1 MRNFRPRLVLGLLLG
16 LTVFIYF
23 IPETFVTVRPG
34 EKAVLWM
41 RFFGGTQT
49 DKVYG
54 EGLKI
59 IFPWDELYI
68 YDTRKQT
75 VQHELAV
82 LTEEGLTVTI
92 EFAIRYHPDRNL
104 LGELHQKVGS
114 NYEQTIV
121 IPEVEHAMRRSIGS
135 LQTEEIYSRS
145 REIVR
150 TAVVEAIEEAKQSF
164 VQIDD
169 VIIRSVTLPLGF
181 KQAVEEK
188 VRQQQLAES
197 YRYRLIAAE
206 QEAKRLAIEASG
218 FAEYN
223 KTIEQTLT
231 PDLLQWEG
239 VRATKEIAM
248 SENSKIIV
256 MGNGSDGLPVIL
268 NAE

>member
-1 MRNFRPRLVLGLLLG
+1 M
-16 LTVFIYF
+16 
-23 IPETFVTVRPG
+23 
-34 EKAVLWM
+34 
-41 RFFGGTQT
+41 
-49 DKVYG
+49 
-54 EGLKI
+54 
-59 IFPWDELYI
+59 
-68 YDTRKQT
+68 
-75 VQHELAV
+75 
-82 LTEEGLTVTI
+82 TI

-104 LGELHQKVGS
+104 LGELHQKVGP